1 MDCVDDIYRAT
12 LTSFCRP
19 LIEDLDRMSYIPFLW
34 NAIPLSWFT
43 STHNSIPEL
52 ILRRDPRLASLLTK
66 FESKEAGDS
75 TFLEK
80 IHELIRTYKNQT
92 LSNHHHAM
100 HIHKLWWI
108 LANMIATDLIL
119 HDLTFSVRSPN
130 SSFILTTLKIFLINT
145 NRILHQV
152 PSIIILL
159 HKFLLYFLNFHIS
172 AFLWF
177 P

>member
-130 SSFILTTLKIFLINT
+130 SNLIFKFNFNKPENILDKYKQNFASSTFN
-145 NRILHQV
+145 NYP
-152 PSIIILL
+152 PSQ
-159 HKFLLYFLNFHIS
+159 IS
-172 AFLWF
+172 SVF